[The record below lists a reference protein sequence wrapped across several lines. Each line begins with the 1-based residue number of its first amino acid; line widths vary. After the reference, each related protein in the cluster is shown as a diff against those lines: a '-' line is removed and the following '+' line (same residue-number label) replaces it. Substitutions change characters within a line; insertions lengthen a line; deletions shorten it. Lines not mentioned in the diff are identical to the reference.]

1 MYIYNSL
8 TNRKEK
14 FIVLDQKIS
23 MYVCGPTVWNYIHIG
38 NARPVIFFDFI
49 RNYFQYKNFEVVC
62 ASNITD
68 IDDKIIKR
76 AKEEGISE
84 KEVATKYADEFFKDV
99 GDLTCKPYEFVPY
112 ATDYLA
118 EISEIISTL
127 IKTGYAYNVDGDVYF
142 EVKKAPNY
150 GTLSNQVQ
158 DQLKENVRI
167 NENPDKKSQEDFT
180 LWKKTAEGI
189 KYPSPFGLG
198 RPGWHTECVAMINK
212 LFNRQEIDIHG
223 GGADLVFPHHENEI
237 AQSQA
242 LHGHNISRFFVH
254 VGRLDINNEKMS
266 KSLNNVVL
274 LRDLL
279 KSYPAAVIRIF
290 ILNSPYRA
298 NINFSYELLDQSVLI
313 LAKIDQAYRGAYLK
327 LSLLKDN
334 EVIYDK
340 PAIEKIE
347 KHIEDDFNLPN
358 VFTEIFVL
366 VKNINNALRTE
377 DIKTLKESYY
387 SLKVILDILGIIIE
401 LPKLNEE
408 VLALYQKWEDFRKAK
423 NFVEADRL
431 RTKLQEMKIIG

>member
-1 MYIYNSL
+1 MHIYNSL

-14 FIVLDQKIS
+14 FIVFDQKVS

-38 NARPVIFFDFI
+38 NARPVIFFDFV
-49 RNYFQYKNFEVVC
+49 RNYFQYKNIEVIC

-76 AKEEGISE
+76 AKEEGVSE
-84 KEVATKYADEFFKDV
+84 KEIAVKYANEFLNDIKGV
-99 GDLTCKPYEFVPY
+99 ACKPYEFVPY

-118 EISEIISTL
+118 EISDIISEL
-127 IKTGYAYNVDGDVYF
+127 IKKGYAYNVNGDVYF
-142 EVKKAPNY
+142 EVNKSTSY
-150 GTLSNQVQ
+150 GTLSNQIQ

-167 NENPDKKSQEDFT
+167 NENPDKKAQEDFT
-180 LWKKTAEGI
+180 LWKKTEEGI
-189 KYPSPFGLG
+189 KYQSPFGLG

-212 LFNRQEIDIHG
+212 LFKHQEIDIHG

-298 NINFSYELLDQSVLI
+298 NINFSYELLDQSAL
-313 LAKIDQAYRGAYLK
+313 LLSKIDQAYRSAYLK
-327 LSLLKDN
+327 LALLKDN
-334 EVIYDK
+334 EVIYDNE
-340 PAIEKIE
+340 AMEKIE

-366 VKNINNALRTE
+366 VKKINNALRAE
-377 DIKTLKESYY
+377 DIKAMKMNYHTLK
-387 SLKVILDILGIIIE
+387 LVLDILGIIIE
-401 LPKLNEE
+401 IPELNEE
-408 VLALYQKWEDFRKAK
+408 ALAIYQEWENLRKAK
-423 NFVEADRL
+423 KFNEADQL
-431 RTKLQEMKIIG
+431 RTKLQEMKIL